1 MHDYI
6 VMKLRFIIMAFAAI
20 SILFATGC
28 NEEDTVL
35 TSQQEE
41 IVKYLTSSHN
51 PRLIAVE
58 DVPNSIEANPLFY
71 ERLNTSTYRYIATYY
86 DAGRSSQR
94 QVEVGDEV
102 ELTFEAYEFSG
113 GAPSVKDLY
122 ATNNA
127 TLIETLA
134 DNGLNTEFWST
145 EPLQV
150 KIGSTKILKGV
161 EASLVGCREGDL
173 VEVYMAYNVAYD
185 KKVVGV
191 LSNKASVVWVYQIT
205 GLKKN

>member
-20 SILFATGC
+20 SLMLATGC
-28 NEEDTVL
+28 NEEDAVL
-35 TSQQEE
+35 TSQQEQ

-51 PRLIAVE
+51 PRLIAYE
-58 DVPNSIEANPLFY
+58 DVPNSIELNPPFY

-86 DAGRSSQR
+86 DAGRNSKR
-94 QVEVGDEV
+94 KVEVGDEV
-102 ELTFEAYEFSG
+102 ELTFEAYEFA
-113 GAPSVKDLY
+113 GATPTIRDLY
-122 ATNNA
+122 STNNPA
-127 TLIETLA
+127 LIETLA
-134 DNGLNTEFWST
+134 ENGLNTEYWSD

-161 EASLVGCREGDL
+161 EASLIDCREGDI
-173 VEVYMAYNVAYD
+173 VEVYMAYNTAYD
-185 KKVVGV
+185 KQVVGT

>member
-1 MHDYI
+1 
-6 VMKLRFIIMAFAAI
+6 MKVRFIIMAFAAI
-20 SILFATGC
+20 SLMLATGC

-51 PRLIAVE
+51 PRLIALE
-58 DVPNSIEANPLFY
+58 DVPNSIEANPPFY
-71 ERLNTSTYRYIATYY
+71 ERLNTSIYRYIATYY
-86 DAGRSSQR
+86 DAGRSSR
-94 QVEVGDEV
+94 REVEVGDEV

-113 GAPSVKDLY
+113 GAPSIRDLY
-122 ATNNA
+122 STNNA

-134 DNGLNTEFWST
+134 ENGLNTEFWSA

-161 EASLVGCREGDL
+161 EASLIGCREGDV
-173 VEVYMAYNVAYD
+173 VEVYMAYNAAYD

-191 LSNKASVVWVYQIT
+191 LSNKASIVWVYQIT
-205 GLKKN
+205 SLKKN